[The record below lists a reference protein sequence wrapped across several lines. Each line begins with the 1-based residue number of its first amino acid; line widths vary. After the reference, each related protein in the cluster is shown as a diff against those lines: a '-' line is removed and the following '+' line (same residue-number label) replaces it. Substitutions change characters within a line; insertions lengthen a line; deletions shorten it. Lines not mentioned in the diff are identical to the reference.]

1 MIDSIFPFGIEYS
14 NIGVS
19 PSKEQMRERQEWGKG
34 QKAIEP
40 TLELLE
46 ESELALSRMAIY
58 LNLNRINDATYGEN
72 TVRRA
77 VDALEEEGFVEVL
90 DENNAY
96 VVITDAGREYLEPD
110 G

>member
-1 MIDSIFPFGIEYS
+1 MRDFIFPSGIEYN

-19 PSKEQMRERQEWGKG
+19 PSTEQMRERREWGKG

-46 ESELALSRMAIY
+46 DSELALSRMAIY
-58 LNLNRINDATYGEN
+58 LNLNRINEATYGEN

-77 VDALEEEGFVEVL
+77 VDALEEEEFVEVL
-90 DENNAY
+90 AENDAY
-96 VVITDAGREYLEPD
+96 VVITDAGREYLESES
-110 G
+110 